1 MNPAMLERIVQ
12 DREAASFIDKWLQAE
27 PEMAVGLTLIPVA
40 ERRLAALWGA
50 LLNEIYEATLLLSD
64 AGVAQAKLS
73 WWGHALSQEG
83 VASEHPLL
91 RALFSEP
98 AVAEIPAQDWAHA
111 LHAAIELATL
121 DNAPADVDAVFA
133 ARLPLAEGIAALET
147 RLWPSQP
154 PHAPDIA
161 VALVLRQ
168 WREVVAGDTPR
179 PAFVPL
185 QLLARHDLRMQALH
199 DDPQAQAARALFA
212 DLSQALGGTRSA
224 AAQGS
229 RLRRVR
235 GRFDA
240 QLLQRLARRVDAP
253 FRLPRL
259 ASLWW
264 AWRSAAS
271 LPAPDRM
278 KN

>member
-1 MNPAMLERIVQ
+1 MNSAMLERLVQ
-12 DREAASFIDKWLQAE
+12 DREAASFVEKWLQAE
-27 PEMAVGLTLIPVA
+27 PEMAIGLTLLPAA

-83 VASEHPLL
+83 AASEHPLL
-91 RALFSEP
+91 RALFAEP
-98 AVAEIPAQDWAHA
+98 AIAAIPAQDWAHA

-121 DNAPADVDAVFA
+121 DHAPASVDVVFA
-133 ARLPLAEGIAALET
+133 ARLPLAETIATLEAQ
-147 RLWPSQP
+147 LWPSQW
-154 PHAPDIA
+154 PHGPDIA

-168 WREVVAGDTPR
+168 WREVVPSDTPR
-179 PAFVPL
+179 PVFVPL
-185 QLLARHDLRMQALH
+185 QLLARHDLRMQALF
-199 DDPQAQAARALFA
+199 DAPQAQAARALFA
-212 DLSQALGGTRSA
+212 DLSQALAGARGT

-240 QLLQRLARRVDAP
+240 QLLERLARRVEAP

-271 LPAPDRM
+271 LPSPDRM
-278 KN
+278 KD

>member
-1 MNPAMLERIVQ
+1 MNPATLERIVQ
-12 DREAASFIDKWLQAE
+12 DPQAASFVAKWLDAE
-27 PEMAVGLTLIPVA
+27 PEMAVGLTLLPAA

-50 LLNEIYEATLLLSD
+50 LLNEIAQAALLLRD

-73 WWGHALSQEG
+73 WWGQALSQEAA
-83 VASEHPLL
+83 ASEHPLL
-91 RALFSEP
+91 RALFAEP
-98 AVAEIPAQDWAHA
+98 AVAAIPAQEWAHA
-111 LHAAIELATL
+111 TYAAIELAAL
-121 DNAPADVDAVFA
+121 DHAPADVDAVFA
-133 ARLPLAEGIAALET
+133 ARLPLAESLARLET

-168 WREVVAGDTPR
+168 WRESAAGEPPR

-199 DDPQAQAARALFA
+199 DAPQTQVARALFA
-212 DLSQALGGTRSA
+212 DLSLALARMHGG

-229 RLRRVR
+229 RWRRVR

-240 QLLQRLARRVDAP
+240 QLLQRLANGAEVP

-264 AWRSAAS
+264 AWRAAAS
-271 LPAPDRM
+271 LPPPDRM
-278 KN
+278 ND